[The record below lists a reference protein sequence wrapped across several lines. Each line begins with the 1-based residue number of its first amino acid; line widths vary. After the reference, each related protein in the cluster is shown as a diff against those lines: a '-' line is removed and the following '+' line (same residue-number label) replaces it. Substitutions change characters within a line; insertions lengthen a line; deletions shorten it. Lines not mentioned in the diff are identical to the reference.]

1 MYVKSVGENYIQRYF
16 ELFNG
21 QKKTSHQLF
30 YYFFTG
36 SIIFLMGNIVKFV
49 RVGVRLFF
57 GDESGFSSG
66 YLEFEVLFLFMH
78 ARFVYHRHFFCFF
91 DGHFFDFTW
100 ENTF

>member
-1 MYVKSVGENYIQRYF
+1 
-16 ELFNG
+16 
-21 QKKTSHQLF
+21 
-30 YYFFTG
+30 
-36 SIIFLMGNIVKFV
+36 MGNIVKFV

-100 ENTF
+100 GKHFLSAMKTAGANRPSSVFLRD